1 MFLLSLQWKASHGNK
16 YFWERPVGLQ
26 KCKLLTLWS
35 FKEKVGQPMIYVKS
49 PEDAMNLYYFRKVG
63 QSGENVTSDS
73 PYFMCSRLLCDFL
86 RTGERDLYTLLPCPS
101 APGSYSPTE
110 QQSGRGCNNSIP
122 SRDRNW
128 QWKEKRVNCPSFNG
142 WVSWETH
149 SCHMEH
155 VPSSLKEVR
164 KEKP

>member
-1 MFLLSLQWKASHGNK
+1 
-16 YFWERPVGLQ
+16 
-26 KCKLLTLWS
+26 
-35 FKEKVGQPMIYVKS
+35 MIYVKS

-128 QWKEKRVNCPSFNG
+128 QWKEKRGNCPSFNG

-164 KEKP
+164 KEKPQQRTSNLFCTIAPMVYPQGFSPESQGKAKLLKRSG